1 MRPHERTVSNTD
13 LVLEILEA
21 NSPAGLCDDHI
32 SIEAGIPNR
41 IQVNQLC
48 NRLAERGLIS
58 RAKGTC
64 ARGDGPKL
72 INSIRGSKPASSE
85 VLAKQESLPP
95 IGQGPPI
102 LIAWRH
108 IDRFCRAVWQ
118 QHIKEDTKLPLFELV
133 NSLRDKRLI
142 SLHTANMMHTIRV
155 IRNEIVH
162 DDGPDGRREQTI
174 VTAAYSVTA
183 EWAEAQEPGL
193 WHLTAR

>member
-1 MRPHERTVSNTD
+1 MNEQRMSNTD

-21 NSPAGLCDDHI
+21 ISPAGLCDDHI

-58 RAKGTC
+58 RAKGSCT
-64 ARGDGPKL
+64 RGDGPKFV
-72 INSIRGSKPASSE
+72 NSIRGTKPGTSE
-85 VLAKQESLPP
+85 VLAKRELPP
-95 IGQGPPI
+95 SGQGPSI
-102 LIAWRH
+102 LVAWRH
-108 IDRFCRAVWQ
+108 IDRFCRAIWQ

-133 NSLRDKRLI
+133 NSLRDKGLV

-155 IRNEIVH
+155 MRNEIVH
-162 DDGPDGRREQTI
+162 DDGPDGPGEQTI
-174 VTAAYSVTA
+174 VTAAYSIVA
-183 EWAEAQEPGL
+183 EWAEAQKPDL